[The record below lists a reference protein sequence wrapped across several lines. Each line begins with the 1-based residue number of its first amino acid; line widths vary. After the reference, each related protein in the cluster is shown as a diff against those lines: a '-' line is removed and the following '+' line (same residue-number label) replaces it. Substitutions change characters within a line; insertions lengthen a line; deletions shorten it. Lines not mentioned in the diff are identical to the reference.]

1 MLGRTY
7 YLLTY
12 IGAET
17 GKSQKDEDPLV
28 ALFRKKPA
36 AENNDDVEPTEVVFE
51 PQPEKAKKFFDFA
64 KAAADSFN
72 FDYSLRCY
80 ADGLKLDPSTM
91 SAHDA
96 MFETAVKFM
105 NKGGKGA
112 SGKEIRDLDDGT
124 DIGKFVAAEFAW
136 MKDLKNPKLA
146 LKALEAACRAEQ
158 MEWGH
163 ASATRIF
170 NLLQRQK
177 KQNKSL
183 LVQALVLFQK
193 VEAFDEA
200 IAVGQT
206 ARELDPADNEL
217 ANTLNDLSV
226 QRAMHEGG
234 YEAAAGKEGGFRE
247 MVRDIDKQR
256 ELEESDA
263 LTSSQSVDER
273 NLSRAREDYEQN
285 PTIPDVLNKYAQL
298 LKKQGTPE
306 TAQQACDIYEKGYT
320 DTKQYRFRMLA
331 GNIKIEQFER
341 KIEAL
346 EEQALDKP
354 LDDTQQSELDSL
366 KQPLLDLKVKEYT
379 ERVKEYPTDRYRK
392 YDLGMVQFQLEK
404 YEDSMAQF
412 QNAKDEPKLRV
423 RAGHMLG
430 RCFAEEGWHMEA
442 IAEYEEAID
451 SIDATQKEH
460 ELHIR
465 YDLMVSLIAHA
476 RDEQSVEL
484 AKQALDICSSIA
496 RKNITYR
503 DIRDRRKEIDSLVKE
518 LSGTTPS

>member
-1 MLGRTY
+1 M
-7 YLLTY
+7 
-12 IGAET
+12 
-17 GKSQKDEDPLV
+17 
-28 ALFRKKPA
+28 ALFRKKTA
-36 AENNDDVEPTEVVFE
+36 AENNEETEPTEVVFE

-112 SGKEIRDLDDGT
+112 SGKELRDLDDGT
-124 DIGKFVAAEFAW
+124 DVGKFVAAEFAW

-146 LKALEAACRAEQ
+146 LKALEAACQAEQ
-158 MEWGH
+158 MEWGN
-163 ASATRIF
+163 ANAARIF

-177 KQNKSL
+177 KQSKGL
-183 LVQALVLFQK
+183 LIQALELFQR

-200 IAVGQT
+200 IAVGQS
-206 ARELDPADNEL
+206 ARELDPSDNDL
-217 ANTLNDLSV
+217 ANMLNNLSV

-234 YEAAAGKEGGFRE
+234 YEAAAGKEGGFKE

-263 LTSSQSVDER
+263 LTASLSVDER
-273 NLSRAREDYEQN
+273 NLARAKDDYQQN

-306 TAQQACDIYEKGYT
+306 SVQEACDIYEKGYA

-331 GNIKIEQFER
+331 GNIKIEQLQL
-341 KIEAL
+341 KIEHL
-346 EEQALDKP
+346 EEQAHDKP
-354 LDDTQQSELDSL
+354 LDDNQQSELDSL
-366 KQPLLDLKVKEYT
+366 KQSLLDLQVKEYT

-392 YDLGMVQFQLEK
+392 YDLGMVQLQLEK
-404 YEDSMAQF
+404 FEDAMAQF

-430 RCFAEEGWHMEA
+430 KCFAHEGWHMEA

-451 SIDATQKEH
+451 RIDATQKEH

-476 RDEQSVEL
+476 RDEQSVDL

-503 DIRDRRKEIDSLVKE
+503 DIRERRKEIDSLIKD
-518 LSGTTPS
+518 LSGTSPV